1 MNIGGEGVDRSQP
14 NNNITSK
21 SNPHFLWGISY
32 KDILLANVDGNVKWN
47 IPVESLPTDK
57 QKWYYKVHNWK
68 SIWLDFPN
76 FSCDLILTKRE
87 ESEIYSLPQHTI
99 HLQLYKH
106 INRYACIVKQNV
118 DSRKENYKQGDI
130 LLVYE
135 TLITIFEGNAWEIY
149 WSKKN
154 WYLKVWT

>member
-1 MNIGGEGVDRSQP
+1 MNIGGEEVDRSQP

-87 ESEIYSLPQHTI
+87 ESEIYSLPQHMRFI
-99 HLQLYKH
+99 SRF
-106 INRYACIVKQNV
+106 INISIDTHALSNRMLTAVKKIIN
-118 DSRKENYKQGDI
+118 KE
-130 LLVYE
+130 
-135 TLITIFEGNAWEIY
+135 IFSWCTKL
-149 WSKKN
+149 S
-154 WYLKVWT
+154 